1 MKSRIVAET
10 EPLFRALPDTPPSVR
25 QLMASLQAERQPAES
40 TATTKEA
47 GLTDEEKESL
57 LKLRLAD
64 VDDVET
70 LVKLG
75 IVLSEQP
82 DRQEEAEAAYRKAL
96 DAYSRALDI
105 DPNNAFAW
113 SIKGWTLLNLGRY
126 EEALD
131 AYSRALDI
139 NPNNALAWSI
149 KGAALDELGRY
160 EEALDAYSRALDID
174 PDNVSVLNSLAWDL
188 YVLGDEKRLPEA
200 EAFARRAVEL
210 NAETG
215 AFQHTLAAIL
225 GAQDK
230 WPEALECTTLF
241 LQDTEMVAASLNEI
255 IAFFIDAAAAGFA
268 AEALACIE
276 ASPCAETLETM
287 AVALRLFQDET
298 VDVALEIREVAKDV
312 VERIEARREARQQ
325 A

>member
-64 VDDVET
+64 VDDAGT
-70 LVKLG
+70 LVRLG

-82 DRQEEAEAAYRKAL
+82 DRQEEAEAAYLKAL

-105 DPNNAFAW
+105 EPNNAAAW
-113 SIKGWTLLNLGRY
+113 RNKGWT
-126 EEALD
+126 
-131 AYSRALDI
+131 
-139 NPNNALAWSI
+139 
-149 KGAALDELGRY
+149 LDELGRY

-174 PDNVSVLNSLAWDL
+174 PDNVSVMNSLAWNL
-188 YVLGDEKRLPEA
+188 YVLGDENRLPEA

-287 AVALRLFQDET
+287 AFALRLFQDET